1 MMVRVRFANK
11 TRKRNKERDRK
22 GGGGGGTRIGTRR
35 RWMERGTN
43 ERSSIE
49 RDTTRGMLFSS
60 NGKDSVRPTRG
71 VTH

>member
-1 MMVRVRFANK
+1 MFVSQI
-11 TRKRNKERDRK
+11 KRGREIKRETEK

>member
-1 MMVRVRFANK
+1 
-11 TRKRNKERDRK
+11 
-22 GGGGGGTRIGTRR
+22 
-35 RWMERGTN
+35 MERGTN